1 MTGRF
6 FDDFNVGEQFTTA
19 ARTITEAEI
28 VRFADLTG
36 DRHRLHLD
44 EGYAKTTPFGERIA
58 HGMLGLSIASGL
70 WVQLGLLEES
80 IIAFLGLEWT
90 FVAPVRI
97 GDAIRVQVTVKEKR
111 ESREPKRGI
120 LLLNAAV
127 LNQNDETVQ
136 KGRWT
141 LLVKRR

>member
-1 MTGRF
+1 MTGRL

-28 VRFADLTG
+28 IRFADLTG
-36 DRHRLHLD
+36 DRHQLHLD

-80 IIAFLGLEWT
+80 LIAFLGLEWT
-90 FVAPVRI
+90 FIAPVRI
-97 GDAIRVQVTVKEKR
+97 GNAIRVQVTVKEKR
-111 ESREPKRGI
+111 ESRDPKRGI

-136 KGRWT
+136 KGSWT
-141 LLVKRR
+141 LLVKSR